1 MHINKKEEQ
10 GVVILVPDGRLDSNT
25 APSLELEIDTIGA
38 GDDGYHLLVDFSK
51 VDYVSS
57 AGLRVVL
64 KAAKQRQASSK
75 SFAASGMQDHV
86 REVFEIS
93 GFDAYVPIHK
103 NRAQAMVSFS

>member
-1 MHINKKEEQ
+1 MQINKKEEQ
-10 GVVILVPDGRLDSNT
+10 GVVILEPDGRLDSNT
-25 APSLELEIDTIGA
+25 SPSLELEIETVGA

-51 VDYVSS
+51 VDYISS

-64 KAAKQRQASSK
+64 KAAKLRQASSK
-75 SFAASGMQDHV
+75 SFAASGMQEHV

-103 NRAQAMVSFS
+103 NNALAIVSFS